1 MSKATALLM
10 VTVEI
15 DPVDDEEFNR
25 WYDEEHIPE
34 KLEEP
39 GFISVRRFKAHDGA
53 SKYLVVYEL
62 EDADAATRPAY
73 MRKEPTEWGKSIMGR
88 WKEWSRSVWVDVK
101 A

>member
-1 MSKATALLM
+1 VRQSHQLKTRTPQASGALALRAAIR
-10 VTVEI
+10 VT
-15 DPVDDEEFNR
+15 
-25 WYDEEHIPE
+25 
-34 KLEEP
+34 
-39 GFISVRRFKAHDGA
+39 SQ
-53 SKYLVVYEL
+53 VYEL